1 MSGSPSSIPNSTV
14 RSLSP
19 SDESRFVPYS
29 SIMGSSSVLERHFA
43 ASSNITEPEQPRAKA
58 NDPIEMPSALDDEK
72 SVGLVG
78 ATICFTP
85 ESSPVSS
92 PNRKAF
98 ATAGGRVNAS
108 TATSVHSQTSGSN
121 NYIGSL
127 HEDDPMDNT
136 GMESVVSIMK
146 SSAVRV
152 ASSLDGRSITEYE
165 VLDGIHSRGTIEC
178 DDLISEDGSGEHP
191 FARSGTN
198 SSVKG
203 NDHRVQNLSGSIIC
217 PSLNCVGYDDLTLP
231 TLASPFR
238 EFKSTPSDE
247 ARVVSGGE
255 EGHSSSLMNSNA
267 GILTEDRG
275 AVVEN
280 ERTDGG
286 SVNSSPVDDRP
297 LNAFMTL
304 QKFWEGHSTVSS
316 MTKSMMWRVLGT
328 EAPTDITPTSD
339 DVPNDDK
346 AGIDTEAT
354 PAKSSE
360 GIANSTMTIP
370 IESSDSKWSNLLSR
384 FTEEAAREKQPTE
397 NEAITSSEDI
407 SENVQSDSVNEP
419 VGIIAKCK
427 HVISTVINTI
437 ASLCFLFMFVYICNF
452 LPTPGNNVTQEEF
465 ENLSQHEHDII
476 AIPTEE
482 PPLEEDDVL
491 DDHTSTFEGTWLGIS
506 TVLALMLG
514 AIIFRPKNRVLSPT
528 EPMPAAC
535 PNHVVGIWSEE
546 EHRQFLEGYNKH
558 GSKWKMVSTFVPTRS
573 DTQVRAHGTYWLKV
587 RSPPKMTRARVVTAP
602 TPTNSPDNPMKNENS
617 PSSLS
622 SGKSTPTKSNLSSD
636 AKTPIASN
644 KDKAPIKGILTVKDR
659 NRSSKHVTPKTE
671 HKPRKSV
678 LKQGP
683 KSEPIKRVRIQA
695 V

>member
-43 ASSNITEPEQPRAKA
+43 ASSNITESEQPRAKA
-58 NDPIEMPSALDDEK
+58 NEPIEMPSAMEDEK

-92 PNRKAF
+92 PNRKGF
-98 ATAGGRVNAS
+98 ATAGRRVNAS

-191 FARSGTN
+191 FSRSGTN
-198 SSVKG
+198 STVKG
-203 NDHRVQNLSGSIIC
+203 DDRRRQNLSGSIIC
-217 PSLNCVGYDDLTLP
+217 PSLNCGGYDDLTLP

-238 EFKSTPSDE
+238 EFKSSPSDE
-247 ARVVSGGE
+247 ARIVSGEGE
-255 EGHSSSLMNSNA
+255 VHSRSMTNSIA
-267 GILTEDRG
+267 GTLGDSRD

-280 ERTDGG
+280 EQTDGG

-304 QKFWEGHSTVSS
+304 QKFWEGHATLSS

-328 EAPTDITPTSD
+328 EAPTDITPSSD
-339 DVPNDDK
+339 VLNDDK
-346 AGIDTEAT
+346 AGIDAEAT

-360 GIANSTMTIP
+360 GIANSTITSP
-370 IESSDSKWSNLLSR
+370 IEPSNSKWSSLLSR

-437 ASLCFLFMFVYICNF
+437 TSLCFLFLFVYICNF
-452 LPTPGNNVTQEEF
+452 LPTPGNDVTQEEV
-465 ENLSQHEHDII
+465 EDLSQHDHDII
-476 AIPTEE
+476 AIPSEE
-482 PPLEEDDVL
+482 PPFEEVDML
-491 DDHTSTFEGTWLGIS
+491 DGHPSTFEGAWLGIS

-528 EPMPAAC
+528 ESIPAAS
-535 PNHVVGIWSEE
+535 PNHVVGIWSED

-558 GSKWKMVSTFVPTRS
+558 GSKWKMVSTFIPTRS
-573 DTQVRAHGTYWLKV
+573 GTQVRAHGTYWLKV

-602 TPTNSPDNPMKNENS
+602 TPTNSPDDPMKKESS

-622 SGKSTPTKSNLSSD
+622 SGKSTPTKSNLSTD

-644 KDKAPIKGILTVKDR
+644 NDKAPIKGILTVKDR

-678 LKQGP
+678 LKKGP
-683 KSEPIKRVRIQA
+683 KSEPIKRVRIQTA
-695 V
+695 